1 MQTHVF
7 EAFKD
12 YLNRY
17 IDLVIAAKP
26 ETDTA
31 RLVPQLNLCISLT
44 KPLHITDSTSAYLS
58 LNLSIPLTKP
68 LHTDAGRLAA
78 IRERQLA
85 YLK

>member
-31 RLVPQLNLCISLT
+31 RLVTKQNNCISLT
-44 KPLHITDSTSAYLS
+44 KPLHITD
-58 LNLSIPLTKP
+58 
-68 LHTDAGRLAA
+68 
-78 IRERQLA
+78 
-85 YLK
+85 